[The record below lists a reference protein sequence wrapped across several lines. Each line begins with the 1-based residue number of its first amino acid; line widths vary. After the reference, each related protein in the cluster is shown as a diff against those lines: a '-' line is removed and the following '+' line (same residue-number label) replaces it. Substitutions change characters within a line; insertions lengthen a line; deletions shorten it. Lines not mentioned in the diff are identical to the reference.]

1 MRSIK
6 MPAVKGV
13 RRGWGGPA
21 PGTGRGQGAL
31 LRQGKVG
38 EVAQACPEA
47 QLGLSPVLTSLAPF
61 GFAEVFG

>member
-1 MRSIK
+1 MSE
-6 MPAVKGV
+6 
-13 RRGWGGPA
+13 GGGEA
-21 PGTGRGQGAL
+21 QRQVLGGGQGAL

>member
-1 MRSIK
+1 MS
-6 MPAVKGV
+6 
-13 RRGWGGPA
+13 GGGGEA
-21 PGTGRGQGAL
+21 QRQVLGGGGQGAL

-61 GFAEVFG
+61 GFAEVFR